1 MQLWNAMTGAHI
13 ATLTGHSDEIL
24 DVCFDYAG
32 QRIAT
37 ASADGKWSD
46 LDYCKDSNIC
56 IKASS
61 SISFVSVLNSAWS
74 KWSIIS
80 WNYRLS
86 YICCIIESFALN
98 FGSFP
103 QWKFLYFS
111 YFIHL

>member
-103 QWKFLYFS
+103 QCKFLYFS